1 MEINLIESSNYLS
14 NENKINKKHNKFNE
28 DIMILDKSFY
38 SNENNDNEEKN
49 KDPIFILTIELEKGR
64 IEKLKIYSDSNAD
77 NLATNF
83 CNNFTLDEKTY
94 EYLKEKIEYLLN
106 EYKKNKNI
114 KIQKY
119 SNEINNNL
127 ERESK
132 EFEIEENKSDYFN
145 NYLDSKN
152 KNKSNKK
159 ENNRSYISKGFDIN
173 NITLKKN
180 NIIKQRK
187 IIRNNTDKKI
197 FHNIKST
204 PKSISSKTQSCSKS
218 SIKNFNQIS
227 KINDYFLDKNKMNND
242 KNNSKINTYYNYYS
256 SKSINNIKI
265 DNNLLIPNNK
275 IKNITNRD
283 NKKNINDENYYLK
296 KLLQDN
302 EPEIKS
308 RKKSPYYRSF
318 IYKNESIGKN
328 MTNFDTHSTSKIN
341 TDTFIT
347 NNTSSR
353 IILDDIKFSKENPI
367 IINDKKINNYGQYL
381 YEKSKIT
388 KLEKQNEIS
397 KIQRHGAMEEYKL
410 CSFMPKTNIKKTS
423 NIKSKYKDNKK
434 EIKLNEEEFNFKP
447 KINNNYN
454 TDLTFEQ
461 RLVIF
466 NNLYKK
472 RNEELK
478 HYFLNSKYDEK
489 GNELFRPKIN
499 FKQSYNLKKEEDID
513 IFNKNYSYYKKY
525 NFNKKQL
532 IKKFYNDNDINNHK
546 ICPKEKTEKILNDV
560 YSKVFTKLF
569 NDLDSD
575 QDNLITRLYINTSN
589 IPDSILKIIEPI
601 LKELKDDNQTLNC
614 EEFILVMIRLFE
626 DTPLVDKQKLI
637 NYYKNKI
644 KIDNK
649 NIKRAQTPNHYTLF
663 STDNNILKNNS
674 SYNSIFL
681 NKKEKIG
688 INYKNKNLNILE
700 KKYELSDDYN
710 GLNKNKK
717 YDINIKNE
725 VYDGLNPISR
735 YTFNNYL
742 KQVKY

>member
-318 IYKNESIGKN
+318 IYKNEKIRKN